1 MKIKKTEK
9 KVVFFIRMRYNHL
22 KRVQREDD
30 YGKNKMRFG

>member
-22 KRVQREDD
+22 KRVQREDE
-30 YGKNKMRFG
+30 YEKNKMRSG